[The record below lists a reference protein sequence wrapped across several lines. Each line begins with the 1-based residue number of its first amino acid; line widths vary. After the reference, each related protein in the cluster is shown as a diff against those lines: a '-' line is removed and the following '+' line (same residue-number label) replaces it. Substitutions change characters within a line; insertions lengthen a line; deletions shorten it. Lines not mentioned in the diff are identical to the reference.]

1 MPDDNQFASGGFGPI
16 FFSMIKEAAKKIPNK
31 ASGQQM
37 FNTIKNTQGVK
48 QSELKWTGLDDFLK
62 DKKSVTKEEVKEF
75 LQNNS
80 LDVTEVKFSKNLKPN
95 KELQKLIDDF
105 EPKYIDERTNAP
117 NYDVYETFIG
127 KSADNRARGTMDFQ
141 TLKSV
146 IGDDVVPESF
156 EVVAEKF
163 NAPKVL
169 RYKNLNYDDPNIL
182 LRPSNDDFFI
192 TPIELEKY
200 KIERIRRMK
209 NMNTGGVKFEAQTEA
224 GGKDYTEL
232 VFRLKVGGQD
242 IGIPVEV
249 SGQKAGDMITR
260 KSLVPYKNP
269 AHFNVKNEIAHVRF
283 KTRYLEDV
291 KPLKT
296 ILEAS
301 RKNLPL
307 EPNKNLKVLSVEE
320 MQSDFAIAARKGFQN
335 NPDAKLMDFPYKN
348 NWYELT
354 IKRLLRYAADN
365 NFDAVAIP
373 KGSVAAKRYGET
385 IGKA

>member
-1 MPDDNQFASGGFGPI
+1 M
-16 FFSMIKEAAKKIPNK
+16 MI
-31 ASGQQM
+31 
-37 FNTIKNTQGVK
+37 
-48 QSELKWTGLDDFLK
+48 
-62 DKKSVTKEEVKEF
+62 
-75 LQNNS
+75 
-80 LDVTEVKFSKNLKPN
+80 
-95 KELQKLIDDF
+95 
-105 EPKYIDERTNAP
+105 
-117 NYDVYETFIG
+117 
-127 KSADNRARGTMDFQ
+127 
-141 TLKSV
+141 
-146 IGDDVVPESF
+146 
-156 EVVAEKF
+156 
-163 NAPKVL
+163 
-169 RYKNLNYDDPNIL
+169 
-182 LRPSNDDFFI
+182 FI

-200 KIERIRRMK
+200 KIERIIRMK
-209 NMNTGGVKFEAQTEA
+209 NMNTGGVKFEAQTEQ

-320 MQSDFAIAARKGFQN
+320 MQSDFAIASRKGFQN

-385 IGKA
+385 IGKSSRSKCNTIFR